1 MNENLWGMF
10 ISNSL
15 LISATKDLFKK
26 KNYEWFTDH
35 LVLKAMRQLL
45 ELLYSGSPIKPVLEQ
60 LIKKNSRKNVVYL
73 LFHKIKYR
81 IVSMC
86 Q

>member
-1 MNENLWGMF
+1 MKIYEECLF
-10 ISNSL
+10 
-15 LISATKDLFKK
+15 LIHCWYLQQKTCSK
-26 KNYEWFTDH
+26 KNYEWFTDY

-73 LFHKIKYR
+73 LFHEIKYR